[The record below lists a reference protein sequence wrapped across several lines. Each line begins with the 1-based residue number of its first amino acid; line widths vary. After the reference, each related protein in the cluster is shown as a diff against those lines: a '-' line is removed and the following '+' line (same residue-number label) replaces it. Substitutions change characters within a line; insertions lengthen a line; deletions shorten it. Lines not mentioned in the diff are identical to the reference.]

1 MQFKSTLKM
10 SLSTRC
16 LLCRLSLSEAVI
28 RSKSHFVK
36 YIVAKANIRMSAVMT
51 GYGNVKLINGNEIP
65 SEVSSFNIFLCSWFN
80 LRTLMLHVIMTF

>member
-16 LLCRLSLSEAVI
+16 LLCRLSLSESVI

-36 YIVAKANIRMSAVMT
+36 YIVAKANTRMSAVMT
-51 GYGNVKLINGNEIP
+51 GYGNAKLINGNEIP
-65 SEVSSFNIFLCSWFN
+65 SEVSVVLIYFCVHGSI
-80 LRTLMLHVIMTF
+80 